1 MKKKTLTIVA
11 IILAVA
17 MVASIAV
24 FFVTRNKNG
33 NSPLALKN
41 QTVEF
46 SFNDSEYTKAVSVAG
61 KNGEI
66 FLPTDLSGIY
76 FTADL
81 SNNITFYEYTDGA
94 FTASSLEVKQV
105 STSLRASKENIPVT
119 VKYIE
124 KDGKVFG
131 CGVFTSDMDASVEVY
146 SYAFVKLINK
156 PAGYGEGHLLLA
168 DFEKENF
175 YKSEKIY
182 SEIYNFSLST
192 GKASTYVSNNTRLID
207 KNGAYRNDW
216 TMLTDE
222 FIANLGD
229 AKYFISSRNYTGEE
243 RGIRSD
249 IMVLSNNYRPEIIA
263 KDIIGMWFVNDANG
277 MHYLKKTDTGFA
289 NIVNMGGA
297 ETVLANFEGDFFAD
311 YMLSGNYL
319 INRKSLVV
327 TDLLT
332 GTAKTLADI
341 DISDADYF
349 SMNKEGTKA
358 VFAKFGKTNANGT
371 VIQTLILCTADGSA
385 EPVIYSEPMLFSEL
399 SDFVWLDENSVM
411 SGRAITADGSQSG
424 SVIYKF

>member
-1 MKKKTLTIVA
+1 MKKKTLMIVA
-11 IILAVA
+11 IVLAVA

-24 FFVTRNKNG
+24 FFVTKNKNG

-46 SFNDSEYTKAVSVAG
+46 SFNDSEYTKSVSVAG

-81 SNNITFYEYTDGA
+81 SNNVTFYEYANGV
-94 FTASSLEVKQV
+94 FTASALEVKQV
-105 STSLRASKENIPVT
+105 ATTLRASKENIPVT

-175 YKSEKIY
+175 YKSKKIY

-192 GKASTYVSNNTRLID
+192 GKATTYVSNNTRLID

-229 AKYFISSRNYTGEE
+229 GKYFISSRYYTGEE
-243 RGIRSD
+243 KGIRSD
-249 IMVLSNNYRPEIIA
+249 IMVLSNNYKPEIVA

-289 NIVNMGGA
+289 NIVNVGGA
-297 ETVLANFEGDFFAD
+297 ENVLANFDGDFFAD

-332 GTAKTLADI
+332 GTAKTLANI

-385 EPVIYSEPMLFSEL
+385 EPVIHSEPMLFSEL

-411 SGRAITADGSQSG
+411 SGRAIIADGSQSG

>member
-1 MKKKTLTIVA
+1 MKKKTLTVVSIV
-11 IILAVA
+11 LAVA

-33 NSPLALKN
+33 SSPLAPKN
-41 QTVEF
+41 ETVEY
-46 SFNDSEYTKAVSVAG
+46 SFENSEYTKTVSVAG

-66 FLPTDLSGIY
+66 FLPTDIGGVY
-76 FTADL
+76 YTADL
-81 SNNITFYEYTDGA
+81 SNNIAFYEYTNGEFA
-94 FTASSLEVKQV
+94 ASALEVKQIAA
-105 STSLRASKENIPVT
+105 SIKASKENIPVT

-124 KDGKVFG
+124 KDGKIFG

-156 PAGYGEGHLLLA
+156 PAGYGEGYLLLA
-168 DFEKENF
+168 NFEKENF
-175 YKSEKIY
+175 YKTEKIY
-182 SEIYNFSLST
+182 SEIYNFNLST

-222 FIANLGD
+222 FIANLGG
-229 AKYFISSRNYTGEE
+229 AKYFISSRYYTGEE

-249 IMVLSNNYRPEIIA
+249 IMVLSGNYRPEIVA
-263 KDIIGMWFVNDANG
+263 EDIVGMWFVNDEHG
-277 MHYLKKTDTGFA
+277 MHYLKKTDTGFTNVCNA
-289 NIVNMGGA
+289 GGV
-297 ETVLANFEGDFFAD
+297 ETVYATFESDFFAD
-311 YMLSGNYL
+311 YMLSGNWL
-319 INRKSLVV
+319 INRKSLVA
-327 TDLLT
+327 TNLLT
-332 GTAKTLADI
+332 GAAKTLANI

-358 VFAKFGKTNANGT
+358 VFAKYGKTNANGT
-371 VIQTLILCTADGSA
+371 VIQTLIFCNTDGSA

>member
-1 MKKKTLTIVA
+1 MKNKALSVVA
-11 IILAVA
+11 IVLAVA
-17 MVASIAV
+17 TVVSVAV
-24 FFVTRNKNG
+24 FFLTKNKNG
-33 NSPLALKN
+33 NSPLAPKN
-41 QTVEF
+41 ETVEY
-46 SFNDSEYTKAVSVAG
+46 SFDDSEYSKTVSVIG

-66 FLPTDLSGIY
+66 FLPSDINGIY

-81 SNNITFYEYTDGA
+81 QNNVAFYEYTNGT
-94 FTASSLEVKQV
+94 FTASSLEVKQI
-105 STSLRASKENIPVT
+105 STSLAASKENIPVT

-131 CGVFTSDMDASVEVY
+131 CGVFTSDMDTSVEVY

-156 PAGYGEGHLLLA
+156 PAGYGEGYLLLA

-182 SEIYNFSLST
+182 SEIYNFNLAN

-222 FIANLGD
+222 FIANLGNG
-229 AKYFISSRNYTGEE
+229 KYFISSRYYTGAE

-249 IMVLSNNYRPEIIA
+249 IMVLSGDYRPKIVAE
-263 KDIIGMWFVNDANG
+263 DIIGTWFVNDANG

-297 ETVLANFEGDFFAD
+297 ENVLANFDGDFFAD

-319 INRKSLVV
+319 INRNTLVA
-327 TDLLT
+327 TDLLSGAT
-332 GTAKTLADI
+332 KTFANI
-341 DISDADYF
+341 DIKNADYF
-349 SMNKEGTKA
+349 TISNDGTKA
-358 VFAKFGKTNANGT
+358 VFAKHGKTNANGT
-371 VIQTLILCTADGSA
+371 VIQTLIFCTADGAA
-385 EPVIYSEPMLFSEL
+385 EPVIYSEPMLYSEL
-399 SDFVWLDENSVM
+399 TDFVWLDNASVIY
-411 SGRAITADGSQSG
+411 GRATVADGSASG
-424 SVIYKF
+424 SIIYKF